1 MKLNLLVLSFFL
13 TMFTSQLLTA
23 QEIKFPEM
31 DKSPMDAANYPDEA
45 AYVNYLAEDNPN
57 RKTKIKVIYGRPYKK
72 GRKVFGELQ
81 KFGEEWRLGANEC
94 TEITFYQSVVIGGTT
109 VPAGRYCMFADVHE
123 KYWMIKLSKQLFIA
137 GTKNRDKT
145 QDIVATKVMTSKLA
159 SVEEQFTIGFQKV
172 DEGMVNMIFEWDQTQ
187 AVLPINLNAPVM
199 DGEDKSPMDYAY
211 YPNRSRLQNFL
222 KPEEVDANQPIMRV
236 LYSRPQMKGRKI
248 FGELLKYD
256 EMWRLGANKATKLT
270 LSTPITIGGK
280 EVAKGEYSMQAI
292 PAKKGG
298 WTIIINSDA
307 NLSGLSGYKK
317 ENDVVRINAKAG
329 KSSFTETFTIGFDN
343 VTATSAIISIK
354 WAKVNVQIPFTVNT
368 DKIAKD
374 NIKQDLKQFSKLF
387 EL

>member
-256 EMWRLGANKATKLT
+256 EMWRVGANQTT
-270 LSTPITIGGK
+270 LITFYEDVNIGGK
-280 EVAKGEYSMQAI
+280 DIRKGTYGLFANVSKDSWEFIIHTSTNSWGHAKHDPEKNIVTVKAMTAKTPSTLEALAI
-292 PAKKGG
+292 TFEDKGNDKVD
-298 WTIIINSDA
+298 IIIGWEDTMA
-307 NLSGLSGYKK
+307 RLPVTVKK
-317 ENDVVRINAKAG
+317 K
-329 KSSFTETFTIGFDN
+329 KM
-343 VTATSAIISIK
+343 
-354 WAKVNVQIPFTVNT
+354 
-368 DKIAKD
+368 
-374 NIKQDLKQFSKLF
+374 
-387 EL
+387 